1 VRTRGLRLRLPPH
14 SVDDG
19 GPAGVEPLQGFRPG
33 DFLLSRA
40 HGRKHDLIEFGQRL
54 RLTGDDKRYAGYTH
68 AALVISESGAIIE
81 AVGEGVQE
89 TSLRKYVIDN
99 EIYQVVRITTSEAD
113 RRKVVEFAT
122 FARDARKPY
131 AFLANISITLWA
143 FTGSRLVFFLDGS
156 FTCSG
161 LVAEALVRT
170 GAQFDMSS
178 ARMMPA
184 QLAVF
189 FNAPPPPPGPP
200 RPVRRWPRL
209 RPGRRSGRADP

>member
-1 VRTRGLRLRLPPH
+1 VRTRGLRLHLPEY
-14 SVDDG
+14 SI
-19 GPAGVEPLQGFRPG
+19 AGSDAAGIEPVQGFQPG

-40 HGRKHDLIEFGQRL
+40 HGLNHRLIRFGQNL
-54 RLTGDDKRYAGYTH
+54 RLQGEDKRYAGYTH
-68 AALVISESGAIIE
+68 AALVTSASGDVIE
-81 AVGEGVQE
+81 AIGEGVTE
-89 TSLRKYVIDN
+89 TSLKQYVIDN
-99 EIYQVVRITTSEAD
+99 EVYQVVRITTSDAD
-113 RRKVVEFAT
+113 RQKVVDFVK
-122 FARDARKPY
+122 FARKARKPY

-178 ARMMPA
+178 ARVMPA

-189 FNAPPPPPGPP
+189 FNAPPPPPDPP
-200 RPVRRWPRL
+200 RPERGSLRR
-209 RPGRRSGRADP
+209 RR

>member
-1 VRTRGLRLRLPPH
+1 MRTRGLRLHLPEH
-14 SVDDG
+14 SVSG
-19 GPAGVEPLQGFRPG
+19 GEGAAGEPVQGFQPG

-40 HGRKHDLIEFGQRL
+40 HGINHRLIKFGQNL
-54 RLTGDDKRYAGYTH
+54 RLQGDDKRYAGYTH
-68 AALVISESGAIIE
+68 AALVTSESGDIIE
-81 AVGEGVQE
+81 AVGEGVSE
-89 TSLRKYVIDN
+89 SSLKKYVIDN
-99 EIYQVVRITTSEAD
+99 EVYQVVRITTSDAD
-113 RRKVVEFAT
+113 RQKVVDFVK
-122 FARDARKPY
+122 FAREARKPY

-178 ARMMPA
+178 ARVMPA

-189 FNAPPPPPGPP
+189 FNAPPPPPDPP
-200 RPVRRWPRL
+200 PSERR
-209 RPGRRSGRADP
+209 RRRRRR